1 MPHTGRVNEA
11 LIGKLARVPLF
22 SGLDESALARIAG
35 IVTEFDVAPGHV
47 LIRGGDPGAGLF
59 LIEEG
64 TVKVTIRGREVELGP
79 GEVVG
84 ELALLDERGTH
95 AGRAQAKTAVRA
107 CAIDRD
113 HFIELLGAEPA
124 IALVL
129 LRVLAHR
136 LADQIEP
143 H

>member
-1 MPHTGRVNEA
+1 MDGSLV
-11 LIGKLARVPLF
+11 GKLARIPLF
-22 SGLDESALARIAG
+22 SGLDEGALARIAS

-64 TVKVTIRGREVELGP
+64 TVTVTIAGREVDLGP

-84 ELALLDERGTH
+84 ELALLDERERH
-95 AGRAQAKTAVRA
+95 SGRARAKTALRA

-113 HFIELLGAEPA
+113 HFIELLKAEPA
-124 IALVL
+124 ISLAL

-136 LADQIEP
+136 LADAIEP